1 MIDTVEFNALVKK
14 LLGENNLK
22 TLLSEIYKK
31 PIPLPRTKILVKKTI
46 LSHWH
51 IVPKYKLNHLLKLKE

>member
-46 LSHWH
+46 LSH
-51 IVPKYKLNHLLKLKE
+51 